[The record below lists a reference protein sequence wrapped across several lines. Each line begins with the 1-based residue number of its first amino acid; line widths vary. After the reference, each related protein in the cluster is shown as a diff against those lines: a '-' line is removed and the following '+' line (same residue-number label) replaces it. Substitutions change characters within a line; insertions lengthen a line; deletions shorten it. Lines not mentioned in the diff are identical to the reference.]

1 MQLLTFTI
9 GSDLYAIESRRVLE
23 VLPLVPAR
31 RLPRAPDYV
40 RGVFTYRG
48 RLVPMVDLAM
58 RIADIPVRERLGT
71 RVIVVDCPVSAGSG
85 AAASF
90 SMGLAAENVL
100 GVRET
105 AAAEA
110 AATSPSGAAALDGPL
125 GRLVR
130 IDGRIVQIVSV
141 ERVLPPELAADLAAV
156 EASDASAGPPF
167 PDTTASLP

>member
-1 MQLLTFTI
+1 MSSVRTP
-9 GSDLYAIESRRVLE
+9 GVL
-23 VLPLVPAR
+23 VTVT
-31 RLPRAPDYV
+31 PR
-40 RGVFTYRG
+40 
-48 RLVPMVDLAM
+48 
-58 RIADIPVRERLGT
+58 
-71 RVIVVDCPVSAGSG
+71 
-85 AAASF
+85 
-90 SMGLAAENVL
+90 
-100 GVRET
+100 
-105 AAAEA
+105 AEA